1 MQAKLLADTV
11 RVLTKQMPPT
21 KETTIFDIV
30 VPRFALR
37 VRPPV
42 APGRSWASMYFVR
55 YVGPDGRERKIK
67 IGSPTTMDLDAVDS
81 QGTST

>member
-1 MQAKLLADTV
+1 
-11 RVLTKQMPPT
+11 
-21 KETTIFDIV
+21 
-30 VPRFALR
+30 
-37 VRPPV
+37 
-42 APGRSWASMYFVR
+42 MYFVR